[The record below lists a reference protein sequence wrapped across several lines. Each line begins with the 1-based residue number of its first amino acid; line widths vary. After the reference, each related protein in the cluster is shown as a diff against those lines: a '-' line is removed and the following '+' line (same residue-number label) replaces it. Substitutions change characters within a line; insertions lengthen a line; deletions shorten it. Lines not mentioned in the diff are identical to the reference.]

1 MVRLSAPARRVRAV
15 LVSWWWWIL
24 ERVFGR
30 TAPVIQN
37 FRGNA

>member
-1 MVRLSAPARRVRAV
+1 MVRLSAAARGVRAV

-37 FRGNA
+37 LRVDA

>member
-1 MVRLSAPARRVRAV
+1 MVRLGPASSGFRAV
-15 LVSWWWWIL
+15 LMSWWWWIL